1 MRILLLLAGL
11 GNARAGAAE
20 PPWDA
25 DDALAR
31 ALRVDDWIRN
41 ATDGRAGAPPNH
53 WRVTHPS
60 GLAAAPA
67 PFHFTAN
74 NTVKFVFATSI
85 MINATARAVVVKST
99 KSLEKKYASGLR
111 REALYLEYLRGQPG
125 IPLLHGGYFVK
136 GTLHLVVERCGRQI
150 GDDDHSLY
158 RDYEALAASRPRA
171 VARAWIELFR
181 SVEGRGGF
189 FLRDFKPSQFTCG
202 ADARGAPAL
211 WLVDG
216 PNPSVGPLAAAL
228 RARHAPAR
236 MTTHHRDRSLVHDL
250 GRRAWLLPRLG
261 DLAAAGGD
269 SQTASLLR
277 DAVRRCTREP
287 YPTYGDLLALL
298 DSDPDASASPRRG
311 TSSRGAHAELPV

>member
-1 MRILLLLAGL
+1 MRILLLLAVI
-11 GNARAGAAE
+11 GNAGAGVAE

-25 DDALAR
+25 DHAALVR
-31 ALRVDDWIRN
+31 TLRVDDWIRN
-41 ATDGRAGAPPNH
+41 ATDVRVGAPPVH

-74 NTVKFVFATSI
+74 NTVKFVFATTV

-99 KSLEKKYASGLR
+99 KSREEKYASSLR

-125 IPLLHGGYFVK
+125 VPLLHGGYFVK
-136 GTLHLVVERCGRQI
+136 GTLHLVIERCGQQI

-158 RDYEALAASRPRA
+158 RAYEALASSNPLG
-171 VARAWIELFR
+171 VARAWIRLFR
-181 SVEGRGGF
+181 SVSGRGGF

-202 ADARGAPAL
+202 VDAHGAPAL

-216 PNPSVGPLAAAL
+216 PRPSAGPLAAAL
-228 RARHAPAR
+228 HDRHAAAR
-236 MTTHHRDRSLVHDL
+236 MTTKHARSQSHVNDL
-250 GRRAWLLPRLG
+250 GRRAYLLPRLG

-269 SQTASLLR
+269 AKAASLLR

-298 DSDPDASASPRRG
+298 DSDPG
-311 TSSRGAHAELPV
+311 